1 MVIIKGV
8 DSPVFDLYGENDLPH
23 VVNTAQQ
30 RKTSINK
37 NKLSKQMI
45 IPDANHFFNEKEE
58 EMINTVK
65 VFLDNVNNEEDQ
77 IRTSS
82 IVSLLDTPAVTCEF
96 GW

>member
-1 MVIIKGV
+1 
-8 DSPVFDLYGENDLPH
+8 
-23 VVNTAQQ
+23 
-30 RKTSINK
+30 
-37 NKLSKQMI
+37 MI